1 MTVRQTV
8 VSGGVVG
15 LAVSLVVLALLWSY
29 GVWEIMLGNI
39 DLRAVLWPSSVMV
52 PVTWSRTV
60 PGILTTI
67 SSVAINC
74 LIYITI
80 ALLLRTGFRAIKP
93 HRESGG

>member
-8 VSGGVVG
+8 VAGGVVG
-15 LAVSLVVLALLWSY
+15 LAVSVVVLTLLWRY

-39 DLRAVLWPSSVMV
+39 DLRVVLWPSSVMV

-67 SSVAINC
+67 SSLAVNC

-80 ALLLRTGFRAIKP
+80 ALLLRTGFRALKP
-93 HRESGG
+93 HRKTRS